1 MVRMNPPESVI
12 THDSTGITLEAWVCH
27 KTNIAYVSLGDKKSF
42 YEYMIEDIHSGYTT
56 HRGKE
61 CMDGILDAI
70 RTQHPAVRTVEIY
83 ENTYLYGMMPNKETM
98 DLSAYSVALYGKTWY
113 EMNWNAEPKNPYNEC
128 RNPSEYH
135 AQVEYYVSKDTKLS
149 MEWPD
154 MYCSILMSSI
164 YTNDMLSLHDRLF
177 EEIFH
182 STSTIPEFFIKMSTI
197 IPSDKRI
204 CFFQYWLA
212 SFINRYI
219 TFDNIWIVT
228 L

>member
-1 MVRMNPPESVI
+1 MNPSESVI
-12 THDSTGITLEAWVCH
+12 SYTHDSTGITLDAWVCH
-27 KTNIAYVSLGDKKSF
+27 KTNIAYISLGDKKSF

-61 CMDGILDAI
+61 CVDGILDAI

-83 ENTYLYGMMPNKETM
+83 ENTYVCGMMPNDETM

-135 AQVEYYVSKDTKLS
+135 AQVEYYASAEAKLS
-149 MEWPD
+149 MEWVYMMVELAVAP
-154 MYCSILMSSI
+154 S
-164 YTNDMLSLHDRLF
+164 YTTDLSNTHATYIKEAYDVTTTF
-177 EEIFH
+177 
-182 STSTIPEFFIKMSTI
+182 PEFFRKISTV
-197 IPSDKRI
+197 IPIENRI
-204 CFFQYWLA
+204 HFFQYWLVN
-212 SFINRYI
+212 FINRYI
-219 TFDNIWIVT
+219 TFDSIWIVT